1 MMPHD
6 PQVFLKYFFS
16 LPPFLPNPVYL
27 WHMQEDKITRLRS
40 ILEAGRWSDE
50 DLAWFMEEWD
60 RDEEG
65 WVMDLLREEF
75 DSSIGL
81 PTSGGQVDPDAIL
94 ARLHEQMVPPPVR
107 VMAVGWWSRF
117 GKIAVAASLL
127 VSIFLAAY
135 FFNSGRIT
143 TGVNSSKALVHVAS
157 DAAPGGDRAMLI
169 LSGGRSIDLDS
180 LGNGEIDL
188 GDGPA
193 AVRVQDGDIRY
204 ASSDSLPGS
213 GEEAV
218 LHTIVTPRGGQY
230 RLTLSD
236 GTRVWLN
243 AASSIRYPVVFRGG
257 ERRVEVTGEAYLE
270 VARDESRPF
279 LLDAD
284 GRALV
289 RVLGTT
295 FNVNTYRDEPSLD
308 ITLLEG
314 SVKVGST
321 EDASMLSLSPGR
333 KASVRSNGRI
343 IIKEV
348 ENMDRVIAWRNGK
361 FQFGDGMDIVS
372 IMRQLSRWYDVDV
385 EYEGDVKGLVGG
397 SISRQEN
404 LSRVLDMIGM
414 TGVAEFSIKGK
425 VVRVSKRK

>member
-1 MMPHD
+1 
-6 PQVFLKYFFS
+6 
-16 LPPFLPNPVYL
+16 
-27 WHMQEDKITRLRS
+27 
-40 ILEAGRWSDE
+40 
-50 DLAWFMEEWD
+50 
-60 RDEEG
+60 
-65 WVMDLLREEF
+65 
-75 DSSIGL
+75 
-81 PTSGGQVDPDAIL
+81 
-94 ARLHEQMVPPPVR
+94 
-107 VMAVGWWSRF
+107 
-117 GKIAVAASLL
+117 
-127 VSIFLAAY
+127 
-135 FFNSGRIT
+135 
-143 TGVNSSKALVHVAS
+143 
-157 DAAPGGDRAMLI
+157 
-169 LSGGRSIDLDS
+169 
-180 LGNGEIDL
+180 
-188 GDGPA
+188 
-193 AVRVQDGDIRY
+193 
-204 ASSDSLPGS
+204 
-213 GEEAV
+213 
-218 LHTIVTPRGGQY
+218 
-230 RLTLSD
+230 
-236 GTRVWLN
+236 
-243 AASSIRYPVVFRGG
+243 
-257 ERRVEVTGEAYLE
+257 
-270 VARDESRPF
+270 
-279 LLDAD
+279 LDAD

-385 EYEGDVKGLVGG
+385 EYEGEVKGLVGG